1 MTSDYSLTKSKV
13 IRREACPECG
23 SRDNVAV
30 YGDGSKFCYG
40 ATCTYRIN
48 SNSGNVIEMEK
59 PVSPIKTTGVLK
71 AIEDRKISFDTCKQ
85 YGVTVADNPSRH
97 IYPYYNE
104 QGMLTANKVR
114 NVSTKS
120 FHSEGNIK
128 GSLLFGQNMF
138 GNGGK
143 YITICE
149 GELDAMS
156 AYEMMGGKNQKW
168 PVVSIKNGAAS
179 VKRDI
184 TNKHIYDFL
193 MSFDNVII
201 CFDNDDAGKAAATRL
216 AETLAPKAKIMPLQF
231 KDANEYLCLGKK
243 TEFVRDWW
251 NAKQYTPENIISGD
265 ELWDVVNEKAIEAEV
280 HYPFEGLEKLTHGIR
295 MGELITVTAG
305 SGLGK
310 SQFVRELVYH
320 SLKNTQQNVGL
331 MFLEESVKR
340 SGLGIMSLAA
350 NKPLHIS
357 EVFNNTPVEERK
369 SAFDET
375 LGTGR
380 VFFYDHFGSNS
391 IDSILHCVRF
401 FANALNC
408 KFVVLD
414 HVSIVISD
422 QQQGDERKAIDE
434 IMTKLRML
442 VQELDIS
449 LILVSHL
456 KRPSSAGHE
465 EGAATS
471 LSQLRGSSSIG
482 QLSDIVLGLERNGQH
497 EDETERHTTVVRVI
511 KNRFS
516 GLTGPACRLL
526 YSVETGRMTEREEYE
541 EIE

>member
-1 MTSDYSLTKSKV
+1 MMSNYSLTKSKV

-23 SRDNVAV
+23 SKDNVAV
-30 YGDGSKFCYG
+30 YSDGGKHCYG
-40 ATCTYRIN
+40 ATCTYRIH
-48 SNSGNVIEMEK
+48 SKSGNVIEMEK
-59 PVSPIKTTGVLK
+59 PVSPMKTTGSVREIK
-71 AIEDRKISFDTCKQ
+71 DRHISLDTCKQ
-85 YGVTVADNPSRH
+85 YGVTVTEDQTKH
-97 IYPYYNE
+97 IYPYYDEN
-104 QGMLTANKVR
+104 GTLVANKIR
-114 NVSTKS
+114 NVATKS

-138 GNGGK
+138 RNGGK
-143 YITICE
+143 FVTVCE
-149 GELDAMS
+149 GELDALS
-156 AYEMMGGKNQKW
+156 AYQLLGSKW

-179 VKRDI
+179 AKADI

-193 MSFDNVII
+193 MSFDSVVI

-216 AETLAPKAKIMPLQF
+216 AEVLAPKAKIMPLQY
-231 KDANEYLCLGKK
+231 KDANEYLSLKK
-243 TEFVRDWW
+243 TAEFVRNWW
-251 NAKQYTPENIISGD
+251 DAKQYTPDNIVSGE
-265 ELWDVVNEKAIEAEV
+265 ELWEVVNEKAIEAEV
-280 HYPFEGLEKLTHGIR
+280 HYPFEGIEKLTHGIR
-295 MGELITVTAG
+295 MGELITITAG

-310 SQFVRELVYH
+310 SQFVRELMYH
-320 SLKNTQQNVGL
+320 CLKNTQHKMGL
-331 MFLEESVKR
+331 MFLEESIKR

-350 NKPLHIS
+350 NKTLHIS
-357 EVFNNTPVEERK
+357 EVFNSTPVEERK
-369 SAFDET
+369 NSFDET

-391 IDSILHCVRF
+391 IDAILHCVRF
-401 FANALNC
+401 FANALDC

-414 HVSIVISD
+414 HVSIVLSD

-442 VQELDIS
+442 VQELNIS
-449 LILVSHL
+449 VILVSHL

-465 EGAATS
+465 EGAVTS

-497 EDETERHTTVVRVI
+497 EDEVERHTTTVRVI